1 MSENILSVF
10 IDESGDFGP
19 FEHYAP
25 YYIVSMILHEQST
38 DISDN
43 IAVLDAH
50 VRNLNCEQ
58 HVIHVGPLI
67 RREQNYCNDQMED
80 RKRLLMH
87 FLILQGNYLFRI
99 FVRRLK
105 KANVRMWLS

>member
-19 FEHYAP
+19 FEHHAP

-43 IAVLDAH
+43 ISVLDAH
-50 VRNLNCEQ
+50 MRNLNCEQ
-58 HVIHVGPLI
+58 HVSV
-67 RREQNYCNDQMED
+67 Y
-80 RKRLLMH
+80 
-87 FLILQGNYLFRI
+87 
-99 FVRRLK
+99 
-105 KANVRMWLS
+105 

>member
-19 FEHYAP
+19 FEHHAP

-43 IAVLDAH
+43 ISVLDAH
-50 VRNLNCEQ
+50 MRN
-58 HVIHVGPLI
+58 
-67 RREQNYCNDQMED
+67 
-80 RKRLLMH
+80 
-87 FLILQGNYLFRI
+87 
-99 FVRRLK
+99 
-105 KANVRMWLS
+105 